1 MKSAVQTARLGQD
14 TLMREIAFDYV
25 QREFEDRHIL
35 TWPVLKG
42 GFLFEGRRIALV
54 NRQQGI
60 FKPKEMDHLLSIR
73 TVVPL
78 KGRKARYTDQK
89 QQIHQIYEK
98 KDVVDY
104 AFMGK
109 DPDSASNRLLRTAME
124 CKVPVIYL
132 LGLGISPAKY
142 IPIRA
147 FIVDW
152 DPQALAAKVSLTESS
167 ASDRPITQE
176 TRRYAMRHVKQRVH
190 QARFRDAVV
199 SAYSHRCAMSGLP
212 EPQLLDA
219 AHIMP
224 DNDPQFG
231 QPEVVNGLP
240 LSKIHHEAFDRHLIG
255 IDPDYRIHVSKR
267 LLGRSDGPTLESL
280 KYLDGEQLMPPRRR
294 ADYPDPARL
303 ERRFN
308 NYQAANGS

>member
-1 MKSAVQTARLGQD
+1 MPS
-14 TLMREIAFDYV
+14 
-25 QREFEDRHIL
+25 
-35 TWPVLKG
+35 
-42 GFLFEGRRIALV
+42 
-54 NRQQGI
+54 
-60 FKPKEMDHLLSIR
+60 
-73 TVVPL
+73 
-78 KGRKARYTDQK
+78 
-89 QQIHQIYEK
+89 
-98 KDVVDY
+98 
-104 AFMGK
+104 
-109 DPDSASNRLLRTAME
+109 SNQLLRTAME
-124 CKVPVIYL
+124 CEVPVIYF
-132 LGLGISPAKY
+132 LGISPARY

-147 FIVDW
+147 FIVGW
-152 DPQALAAKVSLTESS
+152 DPRALAAKVSLTEEF
-167 ASDRPITQE
+167 RKCNKPKTQE
-176 TRRYAMRHVKQRVH
+176 TRRYTMRHVKQRVH

-280 KYLDGEQLMPPRRR
+280 KYLDGEQLMPPRRQ

-303 ERRFN
+303 ECRFN
-308 NYQAANGS
+308 DYLAANGS